1 MCVKLPHGDL
11 NLDPCPLHLKST
23 YTCRVI
29 IASRC
34 VAVNHMDLNRWFCA
48 YAFKYYQT
56 SEFDRHLPL
65 LEHFIHIEI
74 IRYIWSSRKWYFL
87 LSYEWWIHMNPN
99 TSIISET
106 YLDASGQDDAVIHSL
121 TFITHTFQV
130 SSNGGG
136 FRKFF

>member
-1 MCVKLPHGDL
+1 MCVKLPLEGL
-11 NLDPCPLHLKST
+11 NFGPCLLHLKIT
-23 YTCRVI
+23 YTCREI
-29 IASRC
+29 TTSRC
-34 VAVNHMDLNRWFCA
+34 AAANHMDLNRWFCA

-56 SEFDRHLPL
+56 SELDRHLPL
-65 LEHFIHIEI
+65 LEHFIHMEI

-99 TSIISET
+99 ISIISET
-106 YLDASGQDDAVIHSL
+106 DASGQDDAVIHSL

-130 SSNGGG
+130 SPNGGG